1 VRSERELPIQIG
13 LGSALTS
20 VKGYGN
26 LETVAAYERARE
38 LCLELDE
45 KQRLFSVF
53 YGLWNFDLIHAQHM
67 KAKQIANQ
75 FVELAEQHGES
86 GPLVAALSVLGTTLT
101 YMGSWPDGNENLE
114 KCIALYDPE
123 RHAYLR
129 FECAEDPCVQASV
142 SSALCLWNLG
152 YPDRALAAMD
162 GAVGLAERLRHA
174 NSQGYSLA
182 VLPMLYGFMEDPAK
196 SSAAA
201 EACNKFSREA
211 RLPGWEAF
219 PKVWR
224 GWALSH
230 LGHAAEGIA
239 ELQAGMDEW
248 YATGSKICSTAFFAA
263 LADAYRL
270 TGKYDEALRAVE
282 RGLRFAEEQAEGLR
296 EAELHR
302 VKGVI
307 LLSQDNGN
315 MAGAE
320 EHFARALVVA
330 HNQQSKSMELRITT
344 DLARLWQ
351 GQGKTEQARE
361 LLGSIYNWFTEGF
374 NTPAL
379 KNARALLDSL
389 D

>member
-1 VRSERELPIQIG
+1 
-13 LGSALTS
+13 
-20 VKGYGN
+20 
-26 LETVAAYERARE
+26 
-38 LCLELDE
+38 
-45 KQRLFSVF
+45 
-53 YGLWNFDLIHAQHM
+53 LIVSQNI
-67 KAKQIANQ
+67 KAKQIASQ
-75 FVELAEQHGES
+75 FVELAEQRGES
-86 GPLVAALSVLGTTLT
+86 GPLVAALSVLGTTHT
-101 YMGSWPDGNENLE
+101 YMGSWPDGSANLE

-129 FECAEDPCVQASV
+129 FECGEDPCVQASV
-142 SSALCLWNLG
+142 SSAMCLWNLG

-162 GAVGLAERLRHA
+162 GAIGLAERLRHA
-174 NSQGYSLA
+174 NSQGYALS
-182 VLPMLYGFMEDPAK
+182 VLSMVYGFMEDPAK

-219 PKVWR
+219 PRVWR

-239 ELQAGMDEW
+239 ELQAGMDGW
-248 YATGSKICSTAFFAA
+248 YATGNKICTTAFFAA
-263 LADAYRL
+263 LADAYRMA
-270 TGKYDEALRAVE
+270 GRYDEALRAVE
-282 RGLRFAEEQAEGLR
+282 RGLRFAEEHAEGLR

-302 VKGVI
+302 VKGAI

-320 EHFARALVVA
+320 EHFARALEVA
-330 HNQQSKSMELRITT
+330 RNQQSKSMELRIST
-344 DLARLWQ
+344 DLASLWQ
-351 GQGKTEQARE
+351 GQGKIQRAQE
-361 LLGSIYNWFTEGF
+361 LLAPIYNWFTEGF

-379 KNARALLDSL
+379 KNAKALLDSL